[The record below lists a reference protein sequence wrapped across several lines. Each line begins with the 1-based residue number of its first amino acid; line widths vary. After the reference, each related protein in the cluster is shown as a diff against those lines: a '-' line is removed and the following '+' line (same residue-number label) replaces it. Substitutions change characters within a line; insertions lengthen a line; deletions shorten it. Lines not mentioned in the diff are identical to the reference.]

1 MKRKGYSLVLYILGL
16 GTTIWLLSYAFSPS
30 YTFTYYQLPE
40 CDKTFTVMEIDGFG
54 RRQVAFIAGEY
65 SKHHLPD
72 KDYILKDKESGF
84 DAYFACMPTCDSSG
98 RIIVNHY
105 EGLFIPTKISKL
117 IVSNEL
123 SSEEYSVLLTRAVY
137 HPEIKLF

>member
-1 MKRKGYSLVLYILGL
+1 MKRKGYSLPFYLLGL
-16 GTTIWLLSYAFSPS
+16 GATIWLFWYAFSPS
-30 YTFTYYQLPE
+30 YTFTYHQIPE
-40 CDKTFTVMEIDGFG
+40 GNKTLTIMEIDGFG
-54 RRQVAFIAGEY
+54 HRQVAFIAGKYYE
-65 SKHHLPD
+65 HHLPD

-105 EGLFIPTKISKL
+105 EGLFIPTKPSML
-117 IVSNEL
+117 IVSNEV
-123 SSEEYSVLLTRAVY
+123 SSEEYSALLMRAVY